1 MNQPNPVLTAT
12 APHGSDTLARCRDL
26 VTPALRNA
34 VDRLH
39 PDLARLAA
47 YTFGWADGDASP
59 RPDGGAGGGKSIRPA
74 LALLSAEAV
83 GGAAEA
89 AVPGAVAVELVHA
102 FSLVHDDIMD
112 GDERR
117 RHRATVWKAFGIGPA
132 LLVGDALLALATEVL
147 TRTPDAVAPAASD
160 LLSGMLVDLA
170 NGQAEDLAFELR
182 PWTGPEAVTLAEYQ
196 RLALLKTGALLGCA
210 TGLGALLGGAP
221 AEVVSAMTQFGRQL
235 GVAFQAVDD
244 LLGIWG
250 DPATTGKPVFNDLR
264 ARKKTLPVVAALAG
278 SSPAA
283 TELAA
288 LLGTP
293 HTDERAL
300 RRAAALIDAAGGR
313 TFATEHARRYLTGAQ
328 QSIDAA
334 AVNLTA
340 AAELRRT
347 VAFIVDRAH

>member
-1 MNQPNPVLTAT
+1 MNQPNPVLTAP
-12 APHGSDTLARCRDL
+12 ALRGSDPLERCRDL
-26 VTPALRNA
+26 VTPALRGT

-47 YTFGWADGDASP
+47 YSFGWTEA
-59 RPDGGAGGGKSIRPA
+59 AGGGGSGKSVRPA

-83 GGAAEA
+83 GGTAEA
-89 AVPGAVAVELVHA
+89 AVPGAVAVELVHV

-117 RHRATVWKAFGIGPA
+117 RHRPTLWKAFGVGPA
-132 LLVGDALLALATEVL
+132 LLVGDALLALAADVL
-147 TRTPDAVAPAASD
+147 ARTPDAVALAAAGQ
-160 LLSGMLVDLA
+160 LSGMLVDLS
-170 NGQAEDLAFELR
+170 NGQAEDLAFEGR
-182 PWTGPEAVTLAEYQ
+182 PWTGPQAVTLADYQ

-221 AEVVSAMTQFGRQL
+221 AEVVTTMTQFGRQL

-250 DPATTGKPVFNDLR
+250 DPAATGKPVFSDLR
-264 ARKKTLPVVAALAG
+264 ARKKTLPVVAALGALG
-278 SSPAA
+278 PAA

-300 RRAAALIDAAGGR
+300 RRAADLIDAAGGR
-313 TFATEHARRYLTGAQ
+313 ALAAEHARRHLDGARR
-328 QSIDAA
+328 SIDAA
-334 AVNLTA
+334 AVDPTA
-340 AAELRRT
+340 AAQLHQM